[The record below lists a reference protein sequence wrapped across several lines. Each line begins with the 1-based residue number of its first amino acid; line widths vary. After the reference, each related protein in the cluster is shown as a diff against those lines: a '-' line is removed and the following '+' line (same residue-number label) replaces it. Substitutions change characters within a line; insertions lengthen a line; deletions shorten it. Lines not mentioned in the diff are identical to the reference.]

1 MSRIPRREFDIDP
14 AAVRAA
20 SLRGLLLRLGAV
32 VVLVAL
38 FGAGV
43 NASAPP
49 AMQRVAWSFAVAIL
63 AVYAA
68 VEVSSLRWAR
78 RSARTMVLRLAPD
91 ALELQ
96 IGVGAHRMPYS
107 DLAIA
112 RLRQSGGRVR
122 AIELESR
129 EHGRVGL
136 AGFRNMDELA
146 EALTAAIA
154 EARADKKKSAW
165 P

>member
-1 MSRIPRREFDIDP
+1 MSRIPSREFAIDP

-20 SLRGLLLRLGAV
+20 SLRGLLIRLGAV
-32 VVLVAL
+32 IVLVAS
-38 FGAGV
+38 FGAVV
-43 NASAPP
+43 NTWVPP

-78 RSARTMVLRLAPD
+78 RSAKTMVLRLAPD

-96 IGVGAHRMPYS
+96 IGVGRHRMPYS

-112 RLRQSGGRVR
+112 RLRQSGGKVR
-122 AIELESR
+122 AIELKSR
-129 EHGRVGL
+129 EHGRVSL
-136 AGFRNMDELA
+136 AGFRGMDQLA

-154 EARADKKKSAW
+154 EARADERSSS